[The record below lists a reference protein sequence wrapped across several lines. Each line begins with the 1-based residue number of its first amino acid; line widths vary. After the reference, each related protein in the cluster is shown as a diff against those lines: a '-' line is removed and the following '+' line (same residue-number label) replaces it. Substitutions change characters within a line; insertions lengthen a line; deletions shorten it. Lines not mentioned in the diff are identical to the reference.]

1 MLSDIF
7 RSALT
12 ILSPKLNTEVVFFFK
27 FHRRINWKNPQ
38 TLNEKILK
46 LKLDSYG
53 SDPKIR
59 QCADKYAVRSYVE
72 AKGLRDMLIPL
83 LAAYDRAEDI
93 VWDTLP
99 EAFALKWN
107 FGCGFNL
114 ICTDKKKLKQE
125 DAVKTLSRWS
135 RKKYHLGYSEM
146 QYKGV
151 PKKLLAEKYLGT
163 ADGALPEDYKFYCF
177 NGEPLAIL
185 YMTGRGSEH
194 MQAAFFDL
202 NWNMIGTTGKRNYQ
216 SFEATPPAP
225 ASLNRMAEAARI
237 LSKDFKF
244 VRVDFYDVD
253 GKPFFGEMTF
263 TPAGGFDV
271 SQCRINGQS
280 MGELLK
286 I

>member
-1 MLSDIF
+1 
-7 RSALT
+7 
-12 ILSPKLNTEVVFFFK
+12 
-27 FHRRINWKNPQ
+27 
-38 TLNEKILK
+38 
-46 LKLDSYG
+46 
-53 SDPKIR
+53 
-59 QCADKYAVRSYVE
+59 
-72 AKGLRDMLIPL
+72 
-83 LAAYDRAEDI
+83 
-93 VWDTLP
+93 
-99 EAFALKWN
+99 
-107 FGCGFNL
+107 
-114 ICTDKKKLKQE
+114 
-125 DAVKTLSRWS
+125 
-135 RKKYHLGYSEM
+135 
-146 QYKGV
+146 
-151 PKKLLAEKYLGT
+151 
-163 ADGALPEDYKFYCF
+163 
-177 NGEPLAIL
+177 
-185 YMTGRGSEH
+185 MTGRGSEH

-244 VRVDFYDVD
+244 VRVDLYDVD

>member
-1 MLSDIF
+1 MPVIEQKTTNKNKVDFDLNRLDKSKTTIF
-7 RSALT
+7 S
-12 ILSPKLNTEVVFFFK
+12 
-27 FHRRINWKNPQ
+27 
-38 TLNEKILK
+38 
-46 LKLDSYG
+46 
-53 SDPKIR
+53 
-59 QCADKYAVRSYVE
+59 KY
-72 AKGLRDMLIPL
+72 P
-83 LAAYDRAEDI
+83 
-93 VWDTLP
+93 
-99 EAFALKWN
+99 
-107 FGCGFNL
+107 
-114 ICTDKKKLKQE
+114 
-125 DAVKTLSRWS
+125 
-135 RKKYHLGYSEM
+135 
-146 QYKGV
+146 
-151 PKKLLAEKYLGT
+151 
-163 ADGALPEDYKFYCF
+163 KFYCF

-244 VRVDFYDVD
+244 VRVDLYDVD